1 MKRLSLFALTILL
14 ISITAGQAFSQ
25 DPAPQ
30 ASPQPSAEDIEKQ
43 KAERERNALRLLDQV
58 IDEAQSLRLV
68 ENRVR
73 IQISA
78 ADMLWERNQPRAR
91 TLFTQAADGVAE
103 LGRTEP
109 NQNNR
114 RGQNI
119 DRSAFQLRQELVL
132 SVARHDAPLAY
143 QLLAATKPPANTQS
157 GPDNR
162 NPRMAFNPEDNLEQV
177 LLGRVAALDPKL
189 AGQNAEQMIDKG
201 QFPRTLPDVINQLQ
215 KQDSDAAAKLTD
227 KTLKKIQAANL
238 LTNNDAGNL
247 AVQLLVFGP
256 KMPTASTSS
265 DGMTAAG
272 SASISGRVTGVLDQ
286 SAYTDLLSTVVDV
299 ALKAQ
304 PQPRPVQVPQR
315 RGGGAGS
322 VAIAST
328 ASPATDAQ
336 LEQAG
341 ARRLLSSLQ
350 ATLSNVD
357 QYLPSK
363 ASQLRQKL
371 SEFGMGDS
379 SRQNFSQA
387 LMALQQGNANVDT
400 LVQAAASAP
409 PQMQSRI
416 YQQAAYKAI
425 DDGDTDRARQIAT
438 SYLQDNARDDVMK
451 RIDAR
456 DMVKKA
462 EGAQLDEIKMTLGRL
477 QSDNERIDLLV
488 TVASGLQTTNPKL
501 ASQLLD
507 EAKQLTGRRA
517 TSYDQFN
524 QQLKVAHAF
533 ATVDPARSFEVLE
546 PGITQLNEL
555 LAAAAVLSGFE
566 INLFKDGEMSFQG
579 GSGLTGMISRYG
591 QELSFLAKS
600 DFDRAELLTGRFQ
613 FAEPRIM
620 TRLAIVQGLLG
631 AQVPQNNFNFQRNI
645 GQTMFSRQD

>member
-1 MKRLSLFALTILL
+1 MQRLSLFALIILL

-103 LGRTEP
+103 LGRSEP

-114 RGQNI
+114 RGPNI

-132 SVARHDAPLAY
+132 AVARHDAPLAY
-143 QLLAATKPPANTQS
+143 QLLAATKPPVNTQA

-162 NPRMAFNPEDNLEQV
+162 NPRMPLNAEDNLEQV

-215 KQDSDAAAKLTD
+215 KQDSDGAAKLTD
-227 KTLKKIQAANL
+227 KALKKLQAANL

-247 AVQLLVFGP
+247 AVNLLVVGP
-256 KMPTASTSS
+256 KMSTVTTSS
-265 DGMTAAG
+265 DGSTAA
-272 SASISGRVTGVLDQ
+272 APPVVGRMGVLDQ
-286 SAYTDLLSTVVDV
+286 SAYTDLLSTVVDA

-304 PQPRPVQVPQR
+304 PQPRNAQVVPQR
-315 RGGGAGS
+315 RGGGPGS
-322 VAIAST
+322 AAIAQST
-328 ASPATDAQ
+328 ASQPTDAQ

-350 ATLSNVD
+350 ASLSNVD
-357 QYLPSK
+357 QFLPSK
-363 ASQLRQKL
+363 AAQLRQKL
-371 SEFGMGDS
+371 SELGMGDS

-387 LMALQQGNANVDT
+387 LSALQQGNANVDT

-425 DDGDTDRARQIAT
+425 DDGDTDRARQIAS
-438 SYLQDNARDDVMK
+438 SYLQDNARDDVMR

-456 DMVKKA
+456 DMIKKA
-462 EGAQLDEIKMTLGRL
+462 EGAQLDEIRMMLGRL

-488 TVASGLQTTNPKL
+488 TVAAGLQTTKPKV

-507 EAKQLTGRRA
+507 EAKQLAGRRA
-517 TSYDQFN
+517 TSYDQFT

-555 LAAAAVLSGFE
+555 LAAASVLSGFE
-566 INLFKDGEMSFQG
+566 ISLFKDGEMSFQG
-579 GSGLTGMISRYG
+579 GSGLTATINRYG

-631 AQVPQNNFNFQRNI
+631 AQTPQNNFNFQRNI
-645 GQTMFSRQD
+645 GQTMFIRQD